1 MEEKRRS
8 KRMDINVRI
17 SLRAID
23 ADDDQRKTYEVD
35 VINISRGGIA
45 FKCEEELCI
54 NGFYDTQI
62 NIWTKEKIDTV
73 IQVLRKNGD
82 QSYGGK
88 FVGMAAADQFKIEVY
103 ELFNHSGDNKVK

>member
-8 KRMDINVRI
+8 RRMDINVRI

-23 ADDDQRKTYEVD
+23 ADEDERKIYEVD
-35 VINISRGGIA
+35 VINISKGGMA

-62 NIWTKEKIDTV
+62 NIWTKERINTV
-73 IQVLRKNGD
+73 VQVLRKNND
-82 QSYGGK
+82 HSYGGK
-88 FVGMAAADQFKIEVY
+88 FVGMSAADQFKIEVY
-103 ELFNHSGDNKVK
+103 ELFKYSGKDAGK